1 MYVKPSVEDFLDA
14 VSLTLAK
21 EIAPELQTEKAQ
33 ISLAMIQTILQC
45 AKQIAHAEQQIM
57 ATEHNEMTAMFR
69 EIGAIV
75 GESAGPEADRLRARA
90 HDLGGREDLAPIPS
104 WEELSCAYNELSAAV
119 VATLEDVDGLMRGGH
134 PAGDEALTR
143 VRAHLGP
150 RTAREFGTYM
160 VSAGMVGR
168 G

>member
-1 MYVKPSVEDFLDA
+1 MYVKPSVEEFLDA

-45 AKQIAHAEQQIM
+45 AKQIAHAEQQIL
-57 ATEHNEMTAMFR
+57 AAEHNEMTQMFR
-69 EIGAIV
+69 DVGAII
-75 GESAGPEADRLRARA
+75 GESEGAEADRLRARA
-90 HDLGGREDLAPIPS
+90 RDLGGRDDLAPIPS
-104 WEELSCAYNELSAAV
+104 WPDLSAAYNELSAAV
-119 VATLEDVDGLMRGGH
+119 VATLEDVDGLMR
-134 PAGDEALTR
+134 AGNPVGQEALTR

-150 RTAREFGTYM
+150 RTARELGTYM
-160 VSAGMVGR
+160 VGAGMVGR

>member
-1 MYVKPSVEDFLDA
+1 MYVKPSVDEFLDA
-14 VSLTLAK
+14 VSITLAK

-57 ATEHNEMTAMFR
+57 AAEHNEMTQMFR
-69 EIGAIV
+69 DVGAII
-75 GESAGPEADRLRARA
+75 GESPGEEADRVRARA
-90 HDLGGREDLAPIPS
+90 RDLGSREDLAAIPA
-104 WEELSCAYNELSAAV
+104 WAELSAAYNELSAAV
-119 VATLEDVDGLMRGGH
+119 VATLEDVDGILRSGNAVGE
-134 PAGDEALTR
+134 EALTR
-143 VRAHLGP
+143 VRALLGP

>member
-33 ISLAMIQTILQC
+33 ITLAMIQTILQC

-57 ATEHNEMTAMFR
+57 ATEHNEMTELFR
-69 EIGAIV
+69 DVGAIV
-75 GESAGPEADRLRARA
+75 GESAEPEADRLRARA
-90 HDLGGREDLAPIPS
+90 RDLGGRENLAPMPS
-104 WEELSCAYNELSAAV
+104 WADLSRAYNELSAAV
-119 VATLEDVDGLMRGGH
+119 VASLEDVDGLIR
-134 PAGDEALTR
+134 AGNAAGETALTR

-150 RTAREFGTYM
+150 RTAREFGTYT